1 MARRTSHGQPVEALA
16 HAGET
21 VLRTESVKSVDRR
34 TETNCG
40 SKTLS
45 QRQQH
50 IGAAAGED
58 SGHGE
63 TSLDQHLLETEVEAG
78 EAWATYLA
86 ECFDA
91 DRLIQHAGAYS
102 FPGDCSGADAPWQV
116 IGQLQQHL
124 KKKGLEWKWTPAFS
138 WKDPTHAGDT
148 ARTFLALNAA
158 PPIMFDDM
166 TMRVEFGPCRYAKG
180 LVRTPSCNF
189 YVAGWVCQY
198 VSSANTLAPK
208 LLPPPIVPLT

>member
-1 MARRTSHGQPVEALA
+1 MTSHGQPVEALA

-40 SKTLS
+40 SKTLN

-63 TSLDQHLLETEVEAG
+63 TSLDQHLLETEVETA

-86 ECFDA
+86 ECFDT
-91 DRLIQHAGAYS
+91 DRLIQHAGEEKKTSHLQLANWAVA
-102 FPGDCSGADAPWQV
+102 SGGKQK
-116 IGQLQQHL
+116 HL
-124 KKKGLEWKWTPAFS
+124 TKHKR
-138 WKDPTHAGDT
+138 D
-148 ARTFLALNAA
+148 
-158 PPIMFDDM
+158 I
-166 TMRVEFGPCRYAKG
+166 
-180 LVRTPSCNF
+180 
-189 YVAGWVCQY
+189 
-198 VSSANTLAPK
+198 
-208 LLPPPIVPLT
+208 